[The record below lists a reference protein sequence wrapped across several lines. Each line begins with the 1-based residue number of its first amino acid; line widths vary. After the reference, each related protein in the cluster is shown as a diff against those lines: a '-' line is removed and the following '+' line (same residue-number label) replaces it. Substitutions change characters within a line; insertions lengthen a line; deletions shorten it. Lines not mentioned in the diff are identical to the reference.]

1 MEDVAA
7 LDRAGRTAREAE
19 LCARISKAL
28 AVSPR
33 AAWGAKFD
41 AAGIP
46 WGPVNTIQ
54 EVADDPHFIARDLF
68 RELADSIGR
77 KYRHVAQPLK
87 FDGEHPGPARGA
99 PGLGEHTEEVLS
111 TLLRKPRR

>member
-1 MEDVAA
+1 
-7 LDRAGRTAREAE
+7 
-19 LCARISKAL
+19 
-28 AVSPR
+28 
-33 AAWGAKFD
+33 
-41 AAGIP
+41 
-46 WGPVNTIQ
+46 VNTIQ